1 MKFDLTKSN
10 GVYGLWFMGF
20 SVPLWIA
27 FAILNLTNGDPTISM
42 IVAIIGGGAFIAGVV
57 MMMQNLKESEG
68 SNCPTSDVAKTLYL
82 LSLGINIICII
93 LGNIAML

>member
-10 GVYGLWFMGF
+10 GVYGLWFIGF

-27 FAILNLTNGDPTISM
+27 FAVLNLQNTDPTTSL
-42 IVAIIGGGAFIAGVV
+42 IVAIIGGAAFIAGVV
-57 MMMQNLKESEG
+57 MMMQNLKESAE

-82 LSLGINIICII
+82 LSLGINIVCII
-93 LGNIAML
+93 LGNISML